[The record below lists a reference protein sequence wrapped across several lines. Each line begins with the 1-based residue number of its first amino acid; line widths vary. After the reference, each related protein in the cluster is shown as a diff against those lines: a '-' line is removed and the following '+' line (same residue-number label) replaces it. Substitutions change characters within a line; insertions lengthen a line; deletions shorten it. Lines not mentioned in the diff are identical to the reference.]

1 MSDSHTT
8 ALHSTA
14 GLPETI
20 AAVDLGSNS
29 FHMVIAR
36 VQDGQVQVLD
46 RIKEMVRLAGG
57 LGPDNNLSD
66 EARERALETLTR
78 FGERVRGMEVGSV
91 RAVGTNTLRKAK
103 NARAFLDEVEDAL
116 GHPVEIISGLEE
128 ARLVYMG
135 VAYSL
140 QSGPGKR
147 LVIDIGGGS
156 TEFIIG
162 RGFESQHRD
171 SKYMGCVS
179 YSRMFFPD
187 AMVDAA
193 RFDRAVLSAR
203 QELESMAARYSAIG
217 WDVCIG
223 ASGTIKAIGQICEEM
238 GYSRGGITL
247 AGMQKI
253 RRRLIKL
260 GTANPNKIA
269 GLSEERVPVF
279 PGGLAILIAAFESLG
294 IKRMLVSDGALRE
307 GLMYDLVGRMHQ
319 RDIREQTVA
328 NMCARYGV
336 DTAHAER
343 VAKTARD
350 LLAQVKEDW
359 ELEAPYWEKMLRW
372 AAQLHEIGLA
382 VTHANYHKHGSYLV
396 ENSDMPGFSR
406 QDQQFLWAL
415 LRSHR
420 RSFKP
425 HRYVNMTNKYSRA
438 GKRLTVLLRIAH
450 LLNRNRRDDFLPPIK
465 AQAKGRTLELQFP
478 PQWLQNMP
486 LTLTALEE
494 EAALL
499 ELGKFNLIF
508 CSPDTPLN

>member
-1 MSDSHTT
+1 MSD
-8 ALHSTA
+8 ALTSEE
-14 GLPETI
+14 LPETV

-36 VQDGQVQVLD
+36 VQGGQVQILD
-46 RIKEMVRLAGG
+46 RLKEMVRLAGG
-57 LGPDNNLSD
+57 LGPDNNLND
-66 EARERALETLTR
+66 DARERALETLTR

-91 RAVGTNTLRKAK
+91 RAFGTNTLRKAR
-103 NARAFLDEVEDAL
+103 NARAFLDDVEDAL

-140 QSGPGKR
+140 QSGPGRR

-162 RGFESQHRD
+162 QGFEPQHRD

-179 YSRMFFPD
+179 YSRAYFPD
-187 AMVDAA
+187 GLIDEA
-193 RFDRAVLSAR
+193 RFERAVLAAR

-217 WDVCIG
+217 WDFCIG
-223 ASGTIKAIGQICEEM
+223 ASGTIKAIGQICEAT

-247 AGMQKI
+247 AAMQKI

-260 GTANPNKIA
+260 GKADSTKIA
-269 GLSEERVPVF
+269 GLGEERVPVF

-307 GLMYDLVGRMHQ
+307 GLMYDLIGRMHEQ
-319 RDIREQTVA
+319 DVRDQTVA
-328 NMCARYGV
+328 NMCARYGIDV
-336 DTAHAER
+336 VHARRVERTALA
-343 VAKTARD
+343 
-350 LLAQVKEDW
+350 LLDQVKDDW
-359 ELEAPYWEKMLRW
+359 ELDEQYWRKILRW
-372 AAQLHEIGLA
+372 SALLHEIGLA

-406 QDQQFLWAL
+406 QDQQLLWAL
-415 LRSHR
+415 IRSHR

-425 HRYVNMTNKYSRA
+425 HRYVNMANKVSRS
-438 GKRLTVLLRIAH
+438 GKRLTILLRLAH

-465 AQAKGRTLELQFP
+465 VQVTGRTLELIFP
-478 PQWLQNMP
+478 AGWLETMP

-494 EAALL
+494 EASLL
-499 ELGKFNLIF
+499 AAGKFKLVF
-508 CSPDTPLN
+508 HSEAS